1 MNDQPARPSTPP
13 HAEAAAAPMAHSASA
28 APEAAAFS
36 PPSSGLDLTK
46 LLIGLLI
53 GVCVVALWQGWSAS
67 QRLKNLERE
76 LVKRQQD
83 STRSATEARVLAGQS
98 QDSARDTAARTALL
112 EARLAEVA
120 LQRGQLEELIQ
131 SLSRSRDE
139 NLVVDIDASLRV
151 AQQQAALTASAE
163 PLIAAL
169 RAADERIARAHQ
181 PRLDRVRRALAR
193 DLDRVKSVGLA
204 DTAALVIKLDEAT
217 RLVDE
222 LPLMGDRLT
231 KEDTPGTARTGPGK
245 TGKNPARAASAA
257 SAPDASATR
266 WTFNDL
272 LALGQSAWNSVA
284 TSVWDETR
292 ALIRVRRIEHPDA
305 MLLTPEQG
313 FFVRENLKL
322 RLLNARM
329 ALLSRQ
335 YNTAQGDL
343 MVCQQTL
350 QRHFDGASRKTTLT
364 RDLVQQVLTQSVRAD
379 LPRLDETFAALS
391 AVVAGR

>member
-1 MNDQPARPSTPP
+1 MNDPQLL
-13 HAEAAAAPMAHSASA
+13 ASA
-28 APEAAAFS
+28 ADQPVPPVPAVPTAPPAAAQPHAGWDF
-36 PPSSGLDLTK
+36 TK
-46 LLIGLLI
+46 ILIGLLI
-53 GVCVVALWQGWSAS
+53 AVSVVALWQGWNAS
-67 QRLKNLERE
+67 QRVRNLERE

-83 STRSATEARVLAGQS
+83 STRAATEARLLATQS
-98 QDSARDTAARTALL
+98 QDTARDTAARAALL

-120 LQRGQLEELIQ
+120 LQRGQLEDLIQ

-163 PLIAAL
+163 PLVTAL
-169 RAADERIARAHQ
+169 KGADDRIARAHQ

-222 LPLMGDRLT
+222 LPLINDRL
-231 KEDTPGTARTGPGK
+231 KEEDDAPAAGPNSGAAK
-245 TGKNPARAASAA
+245 SAARAASGPA
-257 SAPDASATR
+257 SAAEPGNWNPAA
-266 WTFNDL
+266 WL
-272 LALGQSAWNSVA
+272 HVGQSAWDSV
-284 TSVWDETR
+284 TTTFWKETR
-292 ALIRVRRIEHPDA
+292 ALIRVRRIDHPEA
-305 MLLTPEQG
+305 MLLSPEQG
-313 FFVRENLKL
+313 YFVRENLKL

-335 YNTAQGDL
+335 YNTAQSDL
-343 MVCQQTL
+343 QASLQTL
-350 QRHFDGASRKTTLT
+350 NRYFEGSSRKTMLT
-364 RDLVQQVLTQSVRAD
+364 RDLLQQVSAQSVRAD

-391 AVVAGR
+391 AVAAGR

>member
-1 MNDQPARPSTPP
+1 VNDPQPIAPPPDTP
-13 HAEAAAAPMAHSASA
+13 AAP
-28 APEAAAFS
+28 APAPTS
-36 PPSSGLDLTK
+36 PPAHGAGLDFTK
-46 LLIGLLI
+46 ILISALI
-53 GVCVVALWQGWSAS
+53 AVSIVALWQGWTAA
-67 QRLKNLERE
+67 QRVKNLERE

-83 STRSATEARVLAGQS
+83 STRSATEARVIATES
-98 QDSARDTAARTALL
+98 QTAARDTTARTALL

-120 LQRGQLEELIQ
+120 LQRGQLEDLIQ

-163 PLIAAL
+163 PLVTAL
-169 RAADERIARAHQ
+169 KSADDRIARTHQ

-222 LPLMGDRLT
+222 IPLVNDRLADDET
-231 KEDTPGTARTGPGK
+231 QAASPTAAASGKTASGTAH
-245 TGKNPARAASAA
+245 AASATAAA
-257 SAPDASATR
+257 SSDWTVGEWLQLGRGAWDAVSTAF
-266 WTFNDL
+266 WK
-272 LALGQSAWNSVA
+272 
-284 TSVWDETR
+284 ETR
-292 ALIRVRRIEHPDA
+292 SLIRVRRIDHPDA
-305 MLLTPEQG
+305 MLLSPEQG
-313 FFVRENLKL
+313 YFARENLKL

-335 YNTAQGDL
+335 YSTAQSDL
-343 MVCQQTL
+343 RASQQTL
-350 QRHFDGASRKTTLT
+350 SRYFDGGSRKTLLA
-364 RDLVQQVLTQSVRAD
+364 RDLVQQVLAQSVRAD

-391 AVVAGR
+391 AVAAGR